1 MFLNEL
7 KEGEKELFLEL
18 CVHAANA
25 NGLFVGEE
33 KDLLKAYCAEM
44 QMQVPSVIEETG
56 EDAIIK
62 KLKKASLKSKKI
74 IVLEIIGLLQA
85 DKKVDKKERDFLK
98 RLTAGIGISETNVKN
113 IESLLEEYNDVTNKI
128 FNMILDES

>member
-62 KLKKASLKSKKI
+62 KLKKASLESKKI

-85 DKKVDKKERDFLK
+85 EK
-98 RLTAGIGISETNVKN
+98 RTRFP
-113 IESLLEEYNDVTNKI
+113 EEINSGDRNKW
-128 FNMILDES
+128 N

>member
-1 MFLNEL
+1 MTL
-7 KEGEKELFLEL
+7 
-18 CVHAANA
+18 
-25 NGLFVGEE
+25 
-33 KDLLKAYCAEM
+33 
-44 QMQVPSVIEETG
+44 
-56 EDAIIK
+56 
-62 KLKKASLKSKKI
+62 
-74 IVLEIIGLLQA
+74 